1 MIENFEIDENATMY
15 DYCKR
20 IVLLYEMESNLYEM
34 AKEETEE
41 LRDKIICEILDIQDE
56 LRKAIIKNKI
66 QVIIIKVKDLKMKL
80 LNANDESEII
90 LQLNC
95 YNNKKQFILFG
106 YDTDTLEESEEGIY
120 ITGEHYIFGD

>member
-1 MIENFEIDENATMY
+1 MIENFKIDENATMY

-56 LRKAIIKNKI
+56 LKKAIIQNKI
-66 QVIIIKVKDLKMKL
+66 
-80 LNANDESEII
+80 
-90 LQLNC
+90 
-95 YNNKKQFILFG
+95 
-106 YDTDTLEESEEGIY
+106 
-120 ITGEHYIFGD
+120 

>member
-56 LRKAIIKNKI
+56 LRKAIIQNKI
-66 QVIIIKVKDLKMKL
+66 QVIIIKVKDLKKKL

-90 LQLNC
+90 LQLSC